1 MDCIFCKIISG
12 KIPNHKVYEDEHTL
26 AFLDI
31 APVNHGHTLVVSK
44 KHFANFEEADE
55 KTLCQLIKTVKKVGK
70 ALKNGLQVEGYNVGV
85 NNDPIAGQ
93 IIPHLHFHIIPR
105 IKGDGLKLW
114 NQKKYGN
121 GEAEKVLEKIK
132 KILHSKNK

>member
-1 MDCIFCKIISG
+1 MSCLFCKIISG
-12 KIPNHKVYEDEHTL
+12 EISSHKAYEDEHTL

-55 KTLCQLIKTVKKVGK
+55 ETLCQVIKTVKKIGK
-70 ALKNGLQVEGYNVGV
+70 ALKDGLKIEGYNIGV

-93 IIPHLHFHIIPR
+93 IIPHLHFHVIPR

-114 NQKKYGN
+114 NQKKYGD
-121 GEAEKVLEKIK
+121 GEAKKVLEKIIKNITFK
-132 KILHSKNK
+132 K